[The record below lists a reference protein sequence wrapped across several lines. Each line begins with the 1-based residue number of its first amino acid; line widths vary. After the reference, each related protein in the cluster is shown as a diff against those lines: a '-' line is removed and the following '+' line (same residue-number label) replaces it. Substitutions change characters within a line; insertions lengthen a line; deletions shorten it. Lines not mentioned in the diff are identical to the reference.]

1 MTRWR
6 GKDCSRLL
14 EIILACNELKAIPRM
29 GWRVRGVRDGESVA
43 EHSYAVALIAMLIAD
58 RLDIDIDTG
67 KLLKI
72 ALVHDLP
79 EHMLGDIHAPAS
91 QILGVEVKEAAEL
104 RVLEQL
110 FEGLPSGDEY
120 IALWKEFEERS
131 SVEGRLVRAI
141 DKLEMFTQAY
151 QYECAGN
158 RMLDDFW
165 GWEGNMRDFD
175 SKEIQDLYD
184 ELMELRTRDGCECS
198 GTGRNGE
205 DDALE

>member
-1 MTRWR
+1 MTTWR
-6 GKDCSRLL
+6 GKGTSRLL
-14 EIILACNELKAIPRM
+14 EIILECNELKTIPRM
-29 GWRVRGVRDGESVA
+29 GWRVRGVTDGESVA
-43 EHSYAVALIAMLIAD
+43 EHSFAVALISMLLAD
-58 RLDIDIDTG
+58 RLRVEVDTG

-72 ALVHDLP
+72 ALLHDLP

-91 QILGVEVKEAAEL
+91 RILGEDVKEAAEL
-104 RVLEQL
+104 RIMERL
-110 FEGLPSGDEY
+110 FDGIEGGDEY
-120 IALWKEFEERS
+120 VALWKEFAERS
-131 SVEGRLVRAI
+131 SVEGRLVRAV

-175 SKEIQDLYD
+175 FPGIVELYD
-184 ELMELRTRDGCECS
+184 ELTGLREREGAESRGAD
-198 GTGRNGE
+198 RNEE